1 MLMTGY
7 LPMLLRPQAEQVAVI
22 GLGTGMTVKAVGSF
36 PVKKIEVLEIEP
48 AMAEAAAF
56 FQEQNGKILE
66 DPRVRMIPTDG
77 RNYIMAA
84 PRLYDLIISE
94 PSNPWIAGV
103 ASLFSRE
110 FYTVAKGKLKT
121 NGILAQWIHY
131 YSMSPDDF
139 RMVLRTFAESFPQVT
154 MWNMQESDFLL
165 IGSLQEQRFDYPLL
179 SKIFKENRTLR
190 QDFKELGLSD
200 VDSVLGLYRMGR
212 KELLEFAA
220 GADLNTD
227 DNARLEFSA
236 PRSLGKS
243 TTDLN
248 RRLMGPFVTD
258 PPWKP
263 DARRVSPAQHRYYLS
278 QAFKA
283 SGWHDRAL
291 KEVEQAISLEPRN
304 ADYHLLRAQILIAQ
318 DKTAEAAQAAEKAL
332 EYGPHK
338 AKAVLALAEDLYTQQ
353 AKKIY
358 LRIVNSGAKEILPYV
373 GLGVI
378 ALRQKEFAE
387 AQRWLEQAAKIQPK
401 HPAVLLALGRLELAK
416 GNYARTVT
424 FLEESREGGEESAVL
439 YSELG
444 EAYSRLKQWKKAAS
458 ALERALQ
465 RQHRNT
471 GWRLLQAKA
480 LGQLGRTKEAEIKYR
495 EVLAIDPSS
504 SQAWK
509 GLKSLG
515 EKY

>member
-1 MLMTGY
+1 
-7 LPMLLRPQAEQVAVI
+7 
-22 GLGTGMTVKAVGSF
+22 
-36 PVKKIEVLEIEP
+36 
-48 AMAEAAAF
+48 
-56 FQEQNGKILE
+56 
-66 DPRVRMIPTDG
+66 
-77 RNYIMAA
+77 

-248 RRLMGPFVTD
+248 RRLMDPFVTD

-338 AKAVLALAEDLYTQQ
+338 AKAVLALAEELYTQQ

-358 LRIVNSGAKEILPYV
+358 LRIVNSGAKEFLPYV
-373 GLGVI
+373 GLGAI
-378 ALRQKEFAE
+378 ALRQKEFVE

-416 GNYARTVT
+416 GNYARAVT
-424 FLEESREGGEESAVL
+424 LLEESREGGEESATL

-444 EAYSRLKQWKKAAS
+444 EAYSQLKQWEKAAS
-458 ALERALQ
+458 VLERALQ

-471 GWRLLQAKA
+471 GWRLLLAKA
-480 LGQLGRTKEAEIKYR
+480 LGQLGRTREAEIKYR